1 MFTSNFRRAML
12 SGGSQV
18 KSIMTDLFEGT
29 GYCDFFVIGDS
40 NAGNYDATGAR
51 GYAGGLW
58 DSLAID
64 NAVNEYGTQFAECG
78 SNVTTQ
84 LKGGAPSSGD
94 YGIAKTIIST
104 TYGNVWSKHY
114 TGTANKTTLL
124 DSIWK
129 RGLQSPG
136 ATKEAAYLESTSAQ
150 AYTDTNMKFGHNSS
164 VSTALSCQHAATFRL
179 VLVGGINQ
187 STAVVRTWVYAL
199 VSGADASAE
208 ANNNVYN
215 ATSTPTIQIL
225 DKSWSASG
233 TRLAQ
238 AATFNANI
246 TATGPVICLMRS
258 VFRSGVPGFAVTN
271 LQNYDGGTT
280 SVIAASLSD
289 ATGCGSLTLAT
300 YFKQAIE
307 RQTTAGATKKRVIV
321 FINMGINDGT
331 ATCTANYVT
340 KTNLIIAQCKTA
352 WASAG
357 GVASDLGIICT
368 VSHSSSTFS
377 PEGANVAASASL
389 VGDPVVNF
397 VNITPTGTSYSAYY
411 GPITDA
417 HLTAAGYRF
426 AVNLAFQAIMT

>member
-1 MFTSNFRRAML
+1 MFTSMFRRSML
-12 SGGSQV
+12 GGGSQV
-18 KSIMTDLFEGT
+18 KSIMTDLIAGT

-64 NAVNEYGTQFAECG
+64 NVINEYGTQFAECG
-78 SNVTTQ
+78 SDITTQ
-84 LKGGAPSSGD
+84 LKGGAPSSGN
-94 YGIAKTIIST
+94 YGLAKTVIAT

-114 TGTANKTTLL
+114 TGTADKTTLL

-129 RGLQSPG
+129 RGLLSPG
-136 ATKEAAYLESTSAQ
+136 ATKEAAYLESTSAE
-150 AYTDTNMKFGHNSS
+150 AYTDTWMKFSHNSS

-187 STAVVRTWVYAL
+187 STAVVRTWVYAA
-199 VSGADASAE
+199 VSGADASAQ

-233 TRLAQ
+233 TRLEQ
-238 AATFNANI
+238 AATFNANT

-271 LQNYDGGTT
+271 LQNYSGGTT

-340 KTNLIIAQCKTA
+340 NTNLIIAQCKTA
-352 WASAG
+352 WESAG
-357 GVASDLGIICT
+357 GVAADLGIICT

-377 PEGANVAASASL
+377 PTGANAAASSSL
-389 VGDPVVNF
+389 VGDPVVHF
-397 VNITPTGTSYSAYY
+397 VNITPTGTSYSDKY
-411 GPITDA
+411 GTIDA
-417 HLTAAGYRF
+417 HLSQAGYRF